1 MDSKQTGNPA
11 PPPPPPRPLE
21 STDQCTGYD
30 VVVVV
35 VGFQFV
41 YYPFNYLVFVCASI
55 FYGHDRYAALTFY
68 FYTG

>member
-1 MDSKQTGNPA
+1 
-11 PPPPPPRPLE
+11 
-21 STDQCTGYD
+21 

-35 VGFQFV
+35 LGFQFV

>member
-1 MDSKQTGNPA
+1 MDNKQTGNP
-11 PPPPPPRPLE
+11 PPRPPRPLE

-41 YYPFNYLVFVCASI
+41 YYPFNYLVFVC
-55 FYGHDRYAALTFY
+55 YEY
-68 FYTG
+68 FLWFDLVGVKT